1 MDNNN
6 GNGKKERFEAEALL
20 HLNSLYNMSLR
31 LTRNEEDAKDLVQET
46 FYKAYKFFHQ
56 FQQGTSIKAW
66 LFKILKN
73 SYINVYRKK
82 VRQPEMIEYDKVAPF
97 ISLIKD
103 DRNDNKEEIEAKVL
117 DKLLD
122 DEITAALNKLPD
134 EFRMVVL
141 LSDLEGLS
149 YKEISD
155 IMECPIGTVRSRLSR
170 GRRML
175 QKVLL
180 DYALK
185 EGIIKGKEK

>member
-1 MDNNN
+1 MDNKN
-6 GNGKKERFEAEALL
+6 GNSKKKRFEAEALL
-20 HLNSLYNMSLR
+20 HLNALYSMSLK

-46 FYKAYKFFHQ
+46 YFKAYKFFHQ

-66 LFKILKN
+66 LYKILKN

-82 VRQPEMIEYDKVAPF
+82 VRQPEMIEYDKVEPF
-97 ISLIKD
+97 ISLIQD
-103 DRNDNKEEIEAKVL
+103 DNKETKEKIEKKIL

-122 DEITAALNKLPD
+122 DEITSALNKLPD
-134 EFRMVVL
+134 EFRIVVL
-141 LSDLEGLS
+141 LSDMEGLS

-170 GRRML
+170 GRKML

>member
-6 GNGKKERFEAEALL
+6 GSSKKERFEAEALL

-31 LTRNEEDAKDLVQET
+31 LTRNEDDAKDLVQET

>member
-103 DRNDNKEEIEAKVL
+103 DKNDNKEEIEKKVL

-170 GRRML
+170 GRRIL

>member
-6 GNGKKERFEAEALL
+6 GNSKKERFEAEALL
-20 HLNSLYNMSLR
+20 HLDSLYNMSLK

-46 FYKAYKFFHQ
+46 FYKAYKFYHQ

-73 SYINVYRKK
+73 SYINIYRKK
-82 VRQPEMIEYDKVAPF
+82 VRQPEMIEYDKVEPF
-97 ISLIKD
+97 ISLIKED
-103 DRNDNKEEIEAKVL
+103 KKDGKEGIEDKVL

-122 DEITAALNKLPD
+122 DEVTSALGKLPD

-149 YKEISD
+149 YQEISD
-155 IMECPIGTVRSRLSR
+155 SMECPIGTVRSRLSR